1 MLLLLRGLFG
11 IIVFKLVDWGGV
23 FIATL
28 LCEEGASM
36 ERVLTRSMKNHSM
49 LLALFITLWVIA
61 MGWL

>member
-1 MLLLLRGLFG
+1 MILLLRGLFA

-28 LCEEGASM
+28 MCEEGASM
-36 ERVLTRSMKNHSM
+36 ERVLTRSMKNQSM
-49 LLALFITLWVIA
+49 LLALFITLWIIS

>member
-36 ERVLTRSMKNHSM
+36 ERVLTCSMKNHSM